1 MTTFCVDIDQT
12 IATGSMGQDLAEC
25 VQHYRTLGVAVPEQV
40 QSWCEL
46 VRLPAVLRRR
56 EPLPGALEGVR
67 RLAAVGDVVYVT
79 TRAPEAELIT
89 RGWLYRQ
96 GFPAP
101 GRVLMC
107 QSMAHKLQTVAQY
120 EGPLVLIDDGWR
132 LALECWADLEE
143 GMPALAADLQRRL
156 TVVAFGVSQVEMF
169 DGPERLAVPVVTLPE
184 WRDVD
189 AILLAHQGSIKK
201 EPKDS
206 SKSRCVGL
214 AD

>member
-12 IATGSMGQDLAEC
+12 IATGSMGRDLAEG

-40 QSWCEL
+40 QSWSEL
-46 VRLPAVLRRR
+46 LRLPAVLRRR

-67 RLAAVGDVVYVT
+67 RLAAVGEVVYVT

-89 RGWLYRQ
+89 RGWLYKQ

-101 GRVLMC
+101 GSVLMC
-107 QSMAHKLQTVAQY
+107 QSITHKLQMVAQY

-143 GMPALAADLQRRL
+143 GMPALAADLRRRL
-156 TVVAFGVSQVEMF
+156 TVVAFGVSRVE
-169 DGPERLAVPVVTLPE
+169 GLETAPVPIPLARLPQ
-184 WRDVD
+184 WDDVETV
-189 AILLAHQGSIKK
+189 LLALQEGGARTGQTGHAF
-201 EPKDS
+201 S
-206 SKSRCVGL
+206 S
-214 AD
+214 